1 MDVEAFKSTK
11 AFMRTNSILIRNGML
26 VSSQG
31 IKQRDIRIN
40 DSKITEIG
48 AGIQPTADELLID
61 ASGKH
66 IFPGLID
73 THVHFREPGYAHK
86 ATWKTESAAAVAGGV
101 TTVFDMPNT
110 EPPTLSPELV
120 AEKLNIAKKD
130 SFCNFGIFLGV
141 SASNL
146 DLLQNYDLEDKN
158 FVALTDDG
166 LYFSGANQL
175 LADHPDAFTQIWKQT
190 DRIVAIHS
198 EDSKIIE
205 ENEQSYIAQYG
216 SDIPFEA
223 HALIRSEESCV
234 KATTRCL
241 EMAKKANARLHILH
255 LTTYK
260 EALLFN
266 KDLPLQEKRQ
276 TCEVS
281 IPHLYFSQEDYQ
293 KYGALIKYNPSIKT
307 RADQLGLIKALNENY
322 IDFITTDHSPHTLAE
337 KQQPYMGSKSGGPM
351 LQHLLQMLLSL
362 ADAGFLSL
370 EKIVEKT
377 AENPALFYGIK
388 NRGFIEVGNYADLVI
403 VDLDKP
409 QQVTQ
414 ESLFSKCA
422 WSVFEGH
429 TFSSS
434 IELTLVNG
442 QVAFQDGKIAP
453 EIRGMQVELK

>member
-1 MDVEAFKSTK
+1 MNE
-11 AFMRTNSILIRNGML
+11 NSILIRNGMV

-31 IKQRDIRIN
+31 IKPMDIRIN
-40 DSKITEIG
+40 NARIV
-48 AGIQPTADELLID
+48 ELGSDLKATTQEQVID
-61 ASGKH
+61 ATGKY

-120 AEKLNIAKKD
+120 ADKLAIAR
-130 SFCNFGIFLGV
+130 SNSLCNYGIFLGV

-146 DLLQNYDLEDKN
+146 DLLQNYNLEDTN
-158 FVALTDDG
+158 FVGLTDDG

-175 LADHPDAFTQIWKQT
+175 LADHPDAFEQVWKQT

-198 EDSKIIE
+198 EDSQIIE
-205 ENEQSYIAQYG
+205 SNEQAFISKYG
-216 SDIPFEA
+216 ADIPIES
-223 HALIRSEESCV
+223 HALIRSEESCL

-241 EMAKKANARLHILH
+241 DLAKKNNARLHILH

-260 EALLFN
+260 EALLFDN
-266 KDLPLQEKRQ
+266 KLPLQEKRQ

-307 RADQLGLIKALNENY
+307 KADRLGLIKALNEDY

-337 KQQPYMGSKSGGPM
+337 KKQPYMGSKSGGPM

-388 NRGFIEVGNYADLVI
+388 ERGFIEVGNYADLVI

-409 QQVTQ
+409 QLVTQ
-414 ESLFSKCA
+414 ESLFSKCS

-429 TFSSS
+429 TFISS

-442 QVAFQDGKIAP
+442 QVAFQHGKIAP
-453 EIRGMQVELK
+453 AIRGMQVELR

>member
-31 IKQRDIRIN
+31 IKQMDIRIN

-48 AGIQPTADELLID
+48 AGLQPTADELLID

-223 HALIRSEESCV
+223 HALIRSEESCI

-241 EMAKKANARLHILH
+241 EMAKNANARLHILH

-266 KDLPLQEKRQ
+266 KELPLHEKRQ

-388 NRGFIEVGNYADLVI
+388 DRGFIEVGNYADLVI